1 MRQAVSGI
9 FLGTLV
15 LAGCSATE
23 DKPAAP
29 AASAPSAPSAAETD
43 RLRAAL
49 LPVPKGMSVAYGPE
63 TGAFGSLKSTQQGLE
78 AVRQAKL
85 QHPECAGAAQLDAAK
100 TDVAKSPAAVI
111 AFSAE
116 RGSISQAV
124 VSLPKPDFPAALPEK
139 CASYTADVGGHA
151 GDVQDAHAR
160 HARQGRPV
168 AGLPDDGGGRQAERA
183 DRLGDDQARH
193 HDHVDARGRP
203 AGQAQGPVRA
213 REPRRPEPREGEPLR
228 THLWISRRAPG
239 DLR

>member
-100 TDVAKSPAAVI
+100 TDVATSPAAVI

-139 CASYTADVGGHA
+139 CASYTADVGGTPVTYKTRTLDMPAKGDQSRAYLTTAA
-151 GDVQDAHAR
+151 GGKQNAQIGSVMIRRGTTIMSMLVVGQQVKPKGLYELANLADQNLAR
-160 HARQGRPV
+160 A
-168 AGLPDDGGGRQAERA
+168 
-183 DRLGDDQARH
+183 
-193 HDHVDARGRP
+193 
-203 AGQAQGPVRA
+203 
-213 REPRRPEPREGEPLR
+213 
-228 THLWISRRAPG
+228 SR
-239 DLR
+239 